1 MKTGRRSKDSPIS
14 DQFNED
20 KIGNLNKT
28 GLSAILAGGKKAA
41 KLAKKKVETTEE
53 KKFRQEVEKA
63 EKFEKENLVDKDNQ
77 KSAQQM
83 LADLRYAYR
92 NSVGAGGRKG
102 KARLVELMKS
112 DAEFKFM
119 VKELTRVETAIL
131 SAQIRKEGPEPVG
144 NQTTFVILK
153 GLEDERKIL
162 GLPEETDFDKQKS
175 ILLNPDGTER
185 ESTH

>member
-83 LADLRYAYR
+83 LSDLRFAYR
-92 NSVGAGGRKG
+92 NAIGPGGQKG
-102 KARLVELMKS
+102 KTRLVELMKS
-112 DAEFKFM
+112 DNEFKFM

-131 SAQIRKEGPEPVG
+131 SAQIRKEGPDVQAG
-144 NQTTFVILK
+144 NQMTFVILK
-153 GLEDERKIL
+153 GLDDEKSVTGEL
-162 GLPEETDFDKQKS
+162 TPEAKQIA
-175 ILLNPDGTER
+175 ILLNPDGSEMET
-185 ESTH
+185 TH